1 MRSWI
6 WITTSNIVRKW
17 TKISFFATQKKKIV
31 LDLRR
36 TRSSENLLHNAEST
50 DLGQSLFE
58 MGKPSL
64 DQDSMTAGGTE
75 MDSIANEMKKE
86 QLAHQQTQEE
96 MAPALPKGI
105 NVLNLLFTFG
115 FFKLILKKY

>member
-1 MRSWI
+1 M
-6 WITTSNIVRKW
+6 
-17 TKISFFATQKKKIV
+17 

-75 MDSIANEMKKE
+75 MDSIANDMKKE

-96 MAPALPKGI
+96 VAPTLPNRCCTRSI
-105 NVLNLLFTFG
+105 P
-115 FFKLILKKY
+115 

>member
-1 MRSWI
+1 M
-6 WITTSNIVRKW
+6 
-17 TKISFFATQKKKIV
+17 
-31 LDLRR
+31 
-36 TRSSENLLHNAEST
+36 HNAEST

-75 MDSIANEMKKE
+75 IDSIANDMKKE

-96 MAPALPKGI
+96 VVPTLPKGI
-105 NVLNLLFTFG
+105 TILNTSS
-115 FFKLILKKY
+115 